1 MKKIILAILILAL
14 AVCAVACAKKDTA
27 GGASTEG
34 GSPVSGFSV
43 TVNGTTVELGKD
55 AAPVLAALGT
65 PTVSQEVFDCGA
77 GNSRMFYRFGSVEL
91 YTMKTDG
98 KEVID
103 QIELNDDLASTDK
116 GVCIGDTVDQVKAAY
131 GEPQRGDEDDLVYVS
146 GNCEL
151 TFEIDDGRVEDI
163 DLLRRTNG

>member
-1 MKKIILAILILAL
+1 MKKLILAILVLAL
-14 AVCAVACAKKDTA
+14 AVCAVACVKKDTDS
-27 GGASTEG
+27 GASTEA
-34 GSPVSGFSV
+34 GSGATGFSV
-43 TVNGTTVELGKD
+43 SVNGTTVELGKD

-65 PTVSQEVFDCGA
+65 PTVSQEVLDCGV
-77 GNSRMFYRFGSVEL
+77 GNSRMFYRFGSVEI

-116 GVCIGDTVDQVKAAY
+116 GICIGDTVDKVRAAY
-131 GEPQRGDEDDLVYVS
+131 GEPQKGDEDDLTYVS

-151 TFEIDDGRVEDI
+151 TFEIDDGKVEDI